1 MSESYILL
9 VDDNQDDIDLTLRAI
24 RKSNIDQRV
33 EIARDGQEAL
43 DYLFAEGEYEGEEHE
58 LPSVVLLDL
67 NMPRVGGLDVLKRLR
82 AEIRTEILP
91 VVVLTTSDEQTDIV
105 RSYKFGA
112 NSFITKP
119 IDINQF
125 LEAIKDLH
133 LYWTERNTTPPEPK
147 A

>member
-33 EIARDGQEAL
+33 VIARDGQEAL
-43 DYLFAEGEYEGEEHE
+43 DYLFAEGEYAGEEHE

-82 AEIRTEILP
+82 AELRTEILP

-125 LEAIKDLH
+125 LEAIQELH
-133 LYWTERNTTPPEPK
+133 LYWTERNTSPPAPNT
-147 A
+147 

>member
-1 MSESYILL
+1 MSENYILL
-9 VDDNQDDIDLTLRAI
+9 VDDNEDDIDLTIRAI
-24 RKSNIDQRV
+24 RKTSINQHV
-33 EIARDGQEAL
+33 VVARDGQEAL

-82 AEIRTEILP
+82 SELLTEILP
-91 VVVLTTSDEQTDIV
+91 VVVLTTSDEQNDVV

-112 NSFITKP
+112 NSFIRKP
-119 IDINQF
+119 IDTNQF
-125 LEAIKDLH
+125 LDAIKELH
-133 LYWTERNTTPPEPK
+133 LYWTERNVKPPE